1 MKIQLSELRRVAA
14 PLSIAL
20 VVAAAF
26 ATTAAAAGRSPVQVT
41 QATDVAG
48 SSPYTG
54 RHCNIPTPDWVAPGG
69 VEAEPTVAV
78 NPRDAENKIAAWM
91 DPTRSSIDTS
101 YTRNGGKTWI
111 KSVPKGVDAC
121 GGNHQQAWEA
131 SGDVWLSFGPDGTAY
146 LTTLA
151 WAHFVTAPTSDY
163 VSVVYVLVS
172 RDGGKS
178 WSKPVLVSRPRGV
191 SDKDMIVA
199 DPHHSGTVYD
209 AFDNAGFGLVGPP
222 RGSNYLVVAKSTD
235 WGHSWRRTV
244 VARFPPDRP
253 VSDSQLSILPDG
265 NLVETAVGTNAAGV
279 GTIWAW
285 RSTDRGRTWS
295 KPSHVAALTPGSAPA
310 ICGATYRGG
319 STFDADAVAG
329 PHSVVLVIN
338 DGAAAAQGHGKLILA
353 RTDDSGRSWH
363 THPLLRSSNPV
374 LLASI
379 AANERGQL
387 GLIYDEVDTSRIGCT
402 PSAVIPT
409 TTRVSISRDG
419 GTSWSRPTT
428 VGPTWFNQADALVAP
443 QYFLGDY
450 QNIVGA
456 PDGFTSVSVQGH
468 AVTASTAGPELTGKT
483 GVIVANE
490 ELRH

>member
-101 YTRNGGKTWI
+101 YTRDGGKTWI

-172 RDGGKS
+172 RNGGKT
-178 WSKPVLVSRPRGV
+178 WSKPALVSRPRGV

-235 WGHSWRRTV
+235 WGHNWTRTV

-279 GTIWAW
+279 GTILGLAVNRRRQDVEQAIP
-285 RSTDRGRTWS
+285 RSRGDSRERAGDLRRNLS
-295 KPSHVAALTPGSAPA
+295 RRQHVRRGCRRGPALRRPGHQRR
-310 ICGATYRGG
+310 RGG
-319 STFDADAVAG
+319 GPGARQAD
-329 PHSVVLVIN
+329 P
-338 DGAAAAQGHGKLILA
+338 
-353 RTDDSGRSWH
+353 R
-363 THPLLRSSNPV
+363 
-374 LLASI
+374 
-379 AANERGQL
+379 ANERQRPNLAHPPTAAQL
-387 GLIYDEVDTSRIGCT
+387 EPRASRKHRGERARPARAHLRRGRHEPNRLYALRSDPNHHPRQHLARRRHVMEAGRQ
-402 PSAVIPT
+402 PSAPRGSTKPT
-409 TTRVSISRDG
+409 RS
-419 GTSWSRPTT
+419 
-428 VGPTWFNQADALVAP
+428 
-443 QYFLGDY
+443 
-450 QNIVGA
+450 
-456 PDGFTSVSVQGH
+456 
-468 AVTASTAGPELTGKT
+468 
-483 GVIVANE
+483 
-490 ELRH
+490 